1 MFLDFYEFYDFL
13 KFYIYGNLLFLLFYE
28 IFNFF
33 WKKKQLFFLQ
43 ELLLIENIH
52 KIDYSVKFG
61 LIWLF
66 S

>member
-13 KFYIYGNLLFLLFYE
+13 KFYIYGNLLFYE

-33 WKKKQLFFLQ
+33 WKKNNCFFLQ

-52 KIDYSVKFG
+52 KIDV
-61 LIWLF
+61 LN
-66 S
+66 